1 MGNERVEFFGLLG
14 EKLSHSL
21 SPEIHETILDNINK
35 NGAYKLFEIEKDKL
49 GEFVA
54 SVKLLKIKGFNVTIP
69 HKQAIMPL
77 LAEISEEAQA
87 IGAVNCV
94 KVCEDG
100 RLVGYNTDVI
110 GIRKSLE
117 GVELQGRKAL
127 VLGTGGA
134 SKAVQY
140 ILRKGGA
147 EILVVSRSKGAA
159 NLTYEELSEELIRE
173 CRLIVNT
180 TPLGM
185 FPKVDSAP
193 ELPYSAL
200 SSEHTLFDCVY
211 NPRQTK
217 FLQLGAA
224 QGARTIDGL
233 TMFYAQA
240 EASWEIWND

>member
-1 MGNERVEFFGLLG
+1 MKHFALIGFPLG
-14 EKLSHSL
+14 HSL
-21 SPEIHETILDNINK
+21 SASYFAEKFSREGIDAEYSPL
-35 NGAYKLFEIEKDKL
+35 AIEQAEEVL
-49 GEFVA
+49 PYC
-54 SVKLLKIKGFNVTIP
+54 SRLSGFNVTIP

-117 GVELQGRKAL
+117 GVDLQGTKAL

-140 ILRKGGA
+140 VLRKGGA
-147 EILVVSRSKGAA
+147 DIKVVSRSKGAA
-159 NLTYEELSEELIRE
+159 NLTYEELNEELIRE

-185 FPKVDSAP
+185 FPKVESAP